1 MLIVIYFYCLFLKSH
16 KINKISLSLC
26 AMAVEKIWKYKE
38 VADPENVKQLASEL
52 GVDPVLAELLVQ
64 RGVHT
69 FEQARSFFRPNLDD
83 LHDPF
88 LMTDMEKAV
97 GRLHDAV
104 VSREKILVYGDYD
117 VDGTTAVS
125 LVYSFLRNHTK
136 AVVDFYIPERY
147 DEGYGVSYKGLD
159 WASENDFKLI
169 ITLDCG
175 IKANEK
181 VEYARERGIDMIIC
195 DHHLPENELPK
206 AVAVLDPKREDCHY
220 PFDDLSGCGVGF
232 KLVQAYAQR
241 YEIPFDYLIP
251 LMDLLVVSIAS
262 DLVSVTDE
270 NRILAHY
277 GLKQLN
283 VNPRKGLMAMIQ
295 LSGLEPGHLTIDDI
309 VFKIGPRINAA
320 GRMETGRIAVE
331 LLTATDLAT
340 ANRIGAEINEHNNE
354 RKNIDRRI
362 TQEALEMVESGN
374 CLSSGKATIVYNPLW
389 HKGVV
394 GIVASRLVEAFY
406 KPTIVFTKSQG
417 GFVTGSARSVHGFD
431 LYGAIE
437 SCADLLENF
446 GGHLYAAGLTLR
458 EENLSEFC
466 ERMEKFISE
475 AIIPEMQK
483 PVVDVDAMLN
493 FSQITPKFLRILKQF
508 QPFGPGNSAP
518 VFRTDNVY
526 DNGMGRKVGAEGGH
540 LKLELIQ
547 ESHPYHHI
555 SAIAFNMADF
565 FTHIKAGNPI
575 DVCYSI
581 VENYYR
587 GTSNTQLRIKD
598 LHERDEL
605 V

>member
-1 MLIVIYFYCLFLKSH
+1 
-16 KINKISLSLC
+16 
-26 AMAVEKIWKYKE
+26 MAVEKIWKLRE
-38 VADPENVKQLASEL
+38 GAAEENVRQLSSEL

-64 RGVHT
+64 RGVRT
-69 FEQARSFFRPNLDD
+69 FEQARSFFRPSLDD

-88 LMTDMEKAV
+88 LMKDMDKAV
-97 GRLHDAV
+97 ERVHEAV
-104 VSREKILVYGDYD
+104 VRGERILVYGDYD

-125 LVYSFLRNHTK
+125 LVCSFLRRLTRH
-136 AVVDFYIPERY
+136 VDFYIPERY
-147 DEGYGVSYKGLD
+147 DEGYGVSYKGID
-159 WASENDFKLI
+159 WAEENGFSLI

-181 VEYARERGIDMIIC
+181 VDYAKAKGIDVIIC

-206 AVAVLDPKREDCHY
+206 AVAVLDPKREDCTY

-232 KLVQAYAQR
+232 KLVQAYSQE
-241 YEIPFDYLIP
+241 YDIPFETLIP
-251 LMDLLVVSIAS
+251 LLDLLVVSIAS

-270 NRILAHY
+270 NRILAHF

-283 VNPRKGLMAMIQ
+283 TNPREGLLAMIQ
-295 LSGLEPGHLTIDDI
+295 LSGLEISHLTIDDI

-320 GRMETGRIAVE
+320 GRMESGRMAVE
-331 LLTATDLAT
+331 LLTAQDA
-340 ANRIGAEINEHNNE
+340 AEAVRIGTEINEHNNE

-362 TQEALEMVESGN
+362 TQEALEMVRSGN
-374 CLSSGKATIVYNPLW
+374 CLSGENATIVYNPQW

-406 KPTIVFTKSQG
+406 KPTIVFTQSQG
-417 GFVTGSARSVHGFD
+417 GLVTGSARSVHGFD
-431 LYGAIE
+431 LYDAIE
-437 SCADLLENF
+437 SCSDLLENF
-446 GGHLYAAGLTLR
+446 GGHLYAAGLTLK
-458 EENLSEFC
+458 EENLPAFC
-466 ERMEKFISE
+466 ERIEKAISGT
-475 AIIPEMQK
+475 IIPAMQT
-483 PVVDVDAMLN
+483 PVVEIDAKLN

-508 QPFGPGNSAP
+508 QPFGPGNTAP
-518 VFRTDNVY
+518 VFLTENVY

-565 FTHIKAGNPI
+565 FDHIKTGNSI

-587 GTSNTQLRIKD
+587 GTANTQLRVKD
-598 LHERDEL
+598 LREREEIL
-605 V
+605 

>member
-1 MLIVIYFYCLFLKSH
+1 ML
-16 KINKISLSLC
+16 
-26 AMAVEKIWKYKE
+26 VEKKWILKE
-38 VADPENVKQLASEL
+38 GFDESTVRQLSSEL
-52 GVDPVLAELLVQ
+52 GVDPVLSQLLVQ

-69 FEQARSFFRPNLDD
+69 FEQARSFFRPNLND

-88 LMTDMEKAV
+88 LMTDMDKAV
-97 GRLHDAV
+97 ERVRKAIELK
-104 VSREKILVYGDYD
+104 EKILVYGDYD

-125 LVYSFLRNHTK
+125 LVYSFLRRLTSQI
-136 AVVDFYIPERY
+136 DFYIPERY
-147 DEGYGVSYKGLD
+147 DEGYGVSYKGID
-159 WASENDFKLI
+159 WAAENNFKLI

-181 VEYARERGIDMIIC
+181 VEYARGKGIDMIIC

-206 AVAVLDPKREDCHY
+206 AVAVLDPKREDCNY

-232 KLVQAYAQR
+232 KLVQAYSQR
-241 YEIPFDYLIP
+241 YDIPFETLIP
-251 LMDLLVVSIAS
+251 LLDLLVVSIAS

-270 NRILAHY
+270 NRVLAHF

-283 VNPRKGLMAMIQ
+283 GNPREGLLAMIH
-295 LSGLEPGHLTIDDI
+295 LSGLEPTHLSIDDI

-320 GRMETGRIAVE
+320 GRMESGRMAVE
-331 LLTATDLAT
+331 LLTADDEET
-340 ANRIGAEINEHNNE
+340 AIRIGTEINEHKNE

-362 TQEALEMVESGN
+362 TQEALEMVRSGN
-374 CLSSGKATIVYNPLW
+374 CLSSGNATIVYNPQW

-406 KPTIVFTKSQG
+406 KPTIVFTQSQEG
-417 GFVTGSARSVHGFD
+417 LVTGSARSVHGFD
-431 LYGAIE
+431 LYDAIE
-437 SCADLLENF
+437 SCSDFLENF
-446 GGHLYAAGLTLR
+446 GGHLYAAGLTLK
-458 EENLSEFC
+458 EENLMTFC
-466 ERMEKFISE
+466 ERIEKSISK
-475 AIIPEMQK
+475 AIIPEMQT
-483 PVVDVDAMLN
+483 PVVDVDARLN

-518 VFRTDNVY
+518 VFLTENVY

-555 SAIAFNMADF
+555 SAIGFNMAGF
-565 FTHIKAGNPI
+565 FDHIKAGNPM

-587 GTSNTQLRIKD
+587 GTANTQLRIKD
-598 LHERDEL
+598 MHERDEMI
-605 V
+605 

>member
-1 MLIVIYFYCLFLKSH
+1 
-16 KINKISLSLC
+16 
-26 AMAVEKIWKYKE
+26 MAVEKIWKLRE
-38 VADPENVKQLASEL
+38 GVDADNVRQLSSEL

-64 RGVHT
+64 RGVCT
-69 FEQARSFFRPNLDD
+69 FEQARAFFRPNLDD

-88 LMTDMEKAV
+88 LMTDMDKAV
-97 GRLHDAV
+97 ERVHQAV
-104 VSREKILVYGDYD
+104 TCGEKILVYGDYD

-125 LVYSFLRNHTK
+125 LVYSFLHRLTRHL
-136 AVVDFYIPERY
+136 DFYIPERY
-147 DEGYGVSYKGLD
+147 DEGYGVSYKGID
-159 WASENDFKLI
+159 WAAENGFKLI

-181 VEYARERGIDMIIC
+181 VEYARSKGIDVIIC

-206 AVAVLDPKREDCHY
+206 AVAVLDPKREDCYY

-232 KLVQAYAQR
+232 KLVQAYSQK
-241 YEIPFDYLIP
+241 YGIPFETLTP

-262 DLVSVTDE
+262 DLVTVVGE

-283 VNPRKGLMAMIQ
+283 SNPRDGLLAMIQ

-320 GRMETGRIAVE
+320 GRMESGRMAVD
-331 LLTATDLAT
+331 LLTASNVTDAV
-340 ANRIGAEINEHNNE
+340 RIGNAINEHNNE

-362 TQEALEMVESGN
+362 TQEALEMVESGK
-374 CLSSGKATIVYNPLW
+374 CLSSGKATIVYNPQW

-394 GIVASRLVEAFY
+394 GIVASRLVEAYY
-406 KPTIVFTKSQG
+406 KPTIVFTMSQEG
-417 GFVTGSARSVHGFD
+417 LVTGSARSVHGFD
-431 LYGAIE
+431 LYDAIE

-446 GGHLYAAGLTLR
+446 GGHLYAAGLTLK
-458 EENLSEFC
+458 EENLPAFC
-466 ERMEKFISE
+466 ERIEKHISGT
-475 AIIPEMQK
+475 IIPEMQT
-483 PVVDVDAMLN
+483 PVVDIDTMLN

-547 ESHPYHHI
+547 ESQPYHHI
-555 SAIAFNMADF
+555 SAIAFNMADYF
-565 FTHIKAGNPI
+565 NHIKAGNPI

-587 GTSNTQLRIKD
+587 GTSSTQLRVKD
-598 LHERDEL
+598 LRERDEMI
-605 V
+605 

>member
-1 MLIVIYFYCLFLKSH
+1 
-16 KINKISLSLC
+16 
-26 AMAVEKIWKYKE
+26 MAVEKIWKLRE
-38 VADPENVKQLASEL
+38 GAAEENVRQLSSEL

-64 RGVHT
+64 RGVRT
-69 FEQARSFFRPNLDD
+69 FEQARSFFRPSLDD

-88 LMTDMEKAV
+88 LMKDMDKAV
-97 GRLHDAV
+97 ERVHEAV
-104 VSREKILVYGDYD
+104 VRGERILVYGDYD

-125 LVYSFLRNHTK
+125 LVCSFLRRLTRH
-136 AVVDFYIPERY
+136 VDFYIPERY
-147 DEGYGVSYKGLD
+147 DEGYGVSYKGID
-159 WASENDFKLI
+159 WASENGFSLI

-181 VEYARERGIDMIIC
+181 VDYAKSKGIDVIIC

-206 AVAVLDPKREDCHY
+206 AVAVLDPKREDCNY

-232 KLVQAYAQR
+232 KLVQAYSQE
-241 YEIPFDYLIP
+241 YDIPFETLIP
-251 LMDLLVVSIAS
+251 LLDLLVVSIAS

-270 NRILAHY
+270 NRILAHF

-283 VNPRKGLMAMIQ
+283 TNPREGLLAMIQ
-295 LSGLEPGHLTIDDI
+295 LSGLEISHLTIDDI

-320 GRMETGRIAVE
+320 GRMESGRMAVE
-331 LLTATDLAT
+331 LLTAQDA
-340 ANRIGAEINEHNNE
+340 AEAVRIGTEINEHNNE

-362 TQEALEMVESGN
+362 TQEALEMVRSGN
-374 CLSSGKATIVYNPLW
+374 CLSGENATIVYNPQW

-406 KPTIVFTKSQG
+406 KPTIVFTQSQG
-417 GFVTGSARSVHGFD
+417 GLVTGSARSVHGFD
-431 LYGAIE
+431 LYDAIE
-437 SCADLLENF
+437 SCSDLLENF
-446 GGHLYAAGLTLR
+446 GGHLYAAGLTLK
-458 EENLSEFC
+458 EENLPAFC
-466 ERMEKFISE
+466 ERIEKAISGT
-475 AIIPEMQK
+475 IIPAMQT
-483 PVVDVDAMLN
+483 PVVEIDAKLN

-518 VFRTDNVY
+518 VFLTENVY

-565 FTHIKAGNPI
+565 FDHIKTGNSI

-587 GTSNTQLRIKD
+587 GTANTQLRVKD
-598 LHERDEL
+598 LREREEIL
-605 V
+605 

>member
-88 LMTDMEKAV
+88 LMKDMDKAV
-97 GRLHDAV
+97 ERLHEAV
-104 VSREKILVYGDYD
+104 ISREKVLVYGDYD

-136 AVVDFYIPERY
+136 ALVDFYIPERY

-159 WASENDFKLI
+159 WAHENGFKLI

-181 VEYARERGIDMIIC
+181 VEYARERGIDVIIC

-206 AVAVLDPKREDCHY
+206 AVAVLDPKREDCNY

-232 KLVQAYAQR
+232 KLVQAYAKK
-241 YEIPFDYLIP
+241 YDVPFDNLIP

-270 NRILAHY
+270 NRVLAHY

-331 LLTATDLAT
+331 LLTATDVTT

-458 EENLSEFC
+458 EENLPEFC

>member
-1 MLIVIYFYCLFLKSH
+1 
-16 KINKISLSLC
+16 
-26 AMAVEKIWKYKE
+26 MAIEKIWKMRG
-38 VADPENVKQLASEL
+38 VADEQVVRQLSSEL

-64 RGVHT
+64 RGVNT
-69 FEQARSFFRPNLDD
+69 FDQARAFFRPNLND

-88 LMTDMEKAV
+88 LMKDMDKAV
-97 GRLHDAV
+97 ERVRQAIVAG
-104 VSREKILVYGDYD
+104 EKILVYGDYD

-125 LVYSFLRNHTK
+125 LVYSFLRRLTRQ
-136 AVVDFYIPERY
+136 VDFYIPERY
-147 DEGYGVSYKGLD
+147 DEGYGVSYKGID
-159 WASENDFKLI
+159 WASENGFGLI

-181 VEYARERGIDMIIC
+181 VEYARGKGIDVIIC

-206 AVAVLDPKREDCHY
+206 AVAVLDPKREDCEY

-232 KLVQAYAQR
+232 KLVQAYSQR
-241 YEIPFDYLIP
+241 YNVPFETLIP
-251 LMDLLVVSIAS
+251 LLDLIVVSIAS
-262 DLVSVTDE
+262 DLVSVTGE

-283 VNPRKGLMAMIQ
+283 TNPREGLLAMIH
-295 LSGLEPGHLTIDDI
+295 LSGLEPMHLTIDDI

-320 GRMETGRIAVE
+320 GRMESGRMAVE
-331 LLTATDLAT
+331 LLTANDA
-340 ANRIGAEINEHNNE
+340 AEAVRIGTEINEHNNE

-362 TQEALEMVESGN
+362 TQEALEMVRSGN
-374 CLSSGKATIVYNPLW
+374 CLSSGNATIVYNPQW

-406 KPTIVFTKSQG
+406 KPTIVFTQSQG
-417 GFVTGSARSVHGFD
+417 GLVTGSARSVHGFD
-431 LYGAIE
+431 LYDAIE
-437 SCADLLENF
+437 SCSDLLENF
-446 GGHLYAAGLTLR
+446 GGHLYAAGLTLK
-458 EENLSEFC
+458 EENLPAFC
-466 ERMEKFISE
+466 ERIEKAISGT
-475 AIIPEMQK
+475 IIPAMQT
-483 PVVDVDAMLN
+483 PVVDIDAVLN

-518 VFRTDNVY
+518 VFLTENVY

-565 FTHIKAGNPI
+565 FEHIKAGNPV

-587 GTSNTQLRIKD
+587 GTANTQLRVKD
-598 LHERDEL
+598 LRGREEL
-605 V
+605 L

>member
-1 MLIVIYFYCLFLKSH
+1 
-16 KINKISLSLC
+16 
-26 AMAVEKIWKYKE
+26 MAVEKIWKMRE
-38 VADPENVKQLASEL
+38 GADAENIRQLSSEL

-64 RGVHT
+64 RNVRT
-69 FEQARSFFRPNLDD
+69 FEQARSFFRPNLAD

-88 LMTDMEKAV
+88 LMKDMDMAV
-97 GRLHDAV
+97 ERVRQAV
-104 VSREKILVYGDYD
+104 ISGEKILVYGDYD

-125 LVYSFLRNHTK
+125 LVYSFLRRLTRQI
-136 AVVDFYIPERY
+136 DFYIPERY
-147 DEGYGVSYKGLD
+147 DEGYGVSYKGID
-159 WASENDFKLI
+159 WATENGFTLI

-232 KLVQAYAQR
+232 KLVQAYSQR
-241 YEIPFDYLIP
+241 YDIPFDTLIP
-251 LMDLLVVSIAS
+251 LLDLLVVSIAS

-270 NRILAHY
+270 NRILAHF

-283 VNPRKGLMAMIQ
+283 VNPREGLLAMIQ
-295 LSGLEPGHLTIDDI
+295 LSGLEPNHLTIDDI

-320 GRMETGRIAVE
+320 GRMESGRMAVE
-331 LLTATDLAT
+331 LLTAQDSAE
-340 ANRIGAEINEHNNE
+340 AVRIGTEINEHNNE

-362 TQEALEMVESGN
+362 TQEALDMVRSGN
-374 CLSSGKATIVYNPLW
+374 CLSSENATIVYNPQW

-406 KPTIVFTKSQG
+406 KPTIVFTMSQEG
-417 GFVTGSARSVHGFD
+417 LVTGSARSVHGFD
-431 LYGAIE
+431 LYDAIE
-437 SCADLLENF
+437 SCSDLLENF
-446 GGHLYAAGLTLR
+446 GGHLYAAGLTLK
-458 EENLSEFC
+458 EENLPAFC
-466 ERMEKFISE
+466 ERIEKAISGT
-475 AIIPEMQK
+475 IIPAMQT
-483 PVVDVDAMLN
+483 PVVEIDAKLN

-508 QPFGPGNSAP
+508 QPFGPGNNAP
-518 VFRTDNVY
+518 VFLTENVY

-565 FTHIKAGNPI
+565 FDHIKAGNPI

-587 GTSNTQLRIKD
+587 GTANTQLRVKD
-598 LHERDEL
+598 LRGREEL

>member
-1 MLIVIYFYCLFLKSH
+1 MIVGLFLSEIQTKY
-16 KINKISLSLC
+16 LSLLD
-26 AMAVEKIWKYKE
+26 MAIVKKWKLRE
-38 VADPENVKQLASEL
+38 GSDRQTVRQLAFEL

-64 RGVHT
+64 RGVCT
-69 FEQARSFFRPNLDD
+69 FQQARSFFRPDLAD

-88 LMTDMEKAV
+88 LMTDMDKAV
-97 GRLHDAV
+97 ERVHQAV
-104 VSREKILVYGDYD
+104 ISGEKILVYGDYD

-125 LVYSFLRNHTK
+125 LVYSFLRRLTRNI
-136 AVVDFYIPERY
+136 DFYIPERY
-147 DEGYGVSYKGLD
+147 DEGYGVSYKGID
-159 WASENDFKLI
+159 WASENSFGLI

-181 VEYARERGIDMIIC
+181 VEYARESGIEMIIC

-206 AVAVLDPKREDCHY
+206 AVAVLDPKREDCFY

-232 KLVQAYAQR
+232 KLVQAYSQR
-241 YEIPFDYLIP
+241 YDIPFETLIP
-251 LMDLLVVSIAS
+251 LLDLLVVSIAS

-270 NRILAHY
+270 NRILAHF

-283 VNPRKGLMAMIQ
+283 SHPREGLLAMIQ
-295 LSGLEPGHLTIDDI
+295 LSGLDPNHLTIDDI

-320 GRMETGRIAVE
+320 GRMESGRIAVE
-331 LLTATDLAT
+331 LLTASDEAT
-340 ANRIGAEINEHNNE
+340 AIRIGSEINEHNNE

-362 TQEALEMVESGN
+362 TQEALDMVRSGN
-374 CLSSGKATIVYNPLW
+374 CLSSGNATIVYNPQW

-406 KPTIVFTKSQG
+406 KPTIVFPQSQG
-417 GFVTGSARSVHGFD
+417 GLVTGSARSVHGFD
-431 LYGAIE
+431 LYDAIE

-458 EENLSEFC
+458 EENLPAFC
-466 ERMEKFISE
+466 ERIEKAISGR
-475 AIIPEMQK
+475 IIPQMQV
-483 PVVDVDAMLN
+483 PVVDIDARLN

-518 VFRTDNVY
+518 VFLTENVY

-565 FTHIKAGNPI
+565 FDHIKAGNPI

-587 GTSNTQLRIKD
+587 GTANTQLRVKD
-598 LHERDEL
+598 LRERDEL